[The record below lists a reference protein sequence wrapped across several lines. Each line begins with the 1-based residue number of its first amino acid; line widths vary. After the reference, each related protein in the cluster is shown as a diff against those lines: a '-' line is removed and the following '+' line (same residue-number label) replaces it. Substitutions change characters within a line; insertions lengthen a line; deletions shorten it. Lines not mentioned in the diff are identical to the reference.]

1 MKCYEVR
8 ICLFRYV
15 SSYSKF
21 YVRLDRLSFN
31 KFDTFFSNFN
41 QHDNFYNLLMSSLGE
56 NSVTYLG
63 RYLSCQLRIISYTI
77 QGHPKQL
84 FSVKYLFGEA
94 NIA

>member
-1 MKCYEVR
+1 
-8 ICLFRYV
+8 
-15 SSYSKF
+15 
-21 YVRLDRLSFN
+21 
-31 KFDTFFSNFN
+31 
-41 QHDNFYNLLMSSLGE
+41 MSSLGE

-63 RYLSCQLRIISYTI
+63 RYLSFQLRIISYTI